1 MTQPIITP
9 IKLPFQFG
17 EVDANNPNLN
27 IGYIIEDKDAASLD
41 TDYPLT
47 PTTRTVSVS
56 YAWAGEAVS
65 IGRLFYDT
73 QIEGAKDQVYQFA
86 PLLALAHQK
95 GLIQASFAVQTR
107 ISAGNHATAIEW
119 PQDASTATN

>member
-1 MTQPIITP
+1 MTQPVITP

-17 EVDANNPNLN
+17 KVDPNKPDPNL
-27 IGYIIEDKDAASLD
+27 GYVLEDKGAASLK

-47 PTTRTVSVS
+47 PTTRAVTVS
-56 YAWAGEAVS
+56 YAWAGDAVT

-73 QIEGAKDQVYQFA
+73 EIEGAKEQVYQFA

-107 ISAGNHATAIEW
+107 IGAGNHATAIEW
-119 PQDASTATN
+119 PEDAYKATN